1 MFQSSDNA
9 QRSLVTLHFSNGSKA
24 VASLRL
30 SMAGKLSE
38 VLNNQDRFLDV
49 ITSDGQQQYVSKSS
63 VLKVE
68 IVDPPKARLNQQR
81 RNSDRSQFDPH
92 AILGV
97 SNSTGKD
104 EMRSAYIQLVKS
116 YHPDRFA
123 NLDLPQEMKDYAAAM
138 QARINMAYD
147 QLKD

>member
-1 MFQSSDNA
+1 MFQSTDTA
-9 QRSLVTLHFSNGSKA
+9 QRSLVTLHFSNGSKSI
-24 VASLRL
+24 ASLKL
-30 SMAGKLSE
+30 SLSGKLSE

-49 ITSDGQQQYVSKSS
+49 IASDGQQQFVAKASIHRI
-63 VLKVE
+63 E
-68 IVDPPKARLNQQR
+68 IVDPPKAKLNQQR

-92 AILGV
+92 AVLGV
-97 SNSTGKD
+97 ESTVSK
-104 EMRSAYIQLVKS
+104 EQLRSAYINLVKS

-123 NLDLPQEMKDYAAAM
+123 NLDLPHEMKNYAAAM